1 MSENRMEKINRFTR
15 KELTEDDVY
24 CFSVIL
30 CDNEIDRDCEK
41 FSVEALKELAESLI
55 TTPRA
60 RIRPRGF
67 STPKSSPTR
76 PERPPT
82 ARNIPVSRRRHIW

>member
-41 FSVEALKELAESLI
+41 FSVEALKELAGLFI
-55 TTPRA
+55 GKTG
-60 RIRPRGF
+60 IF
-67 STPKSSPTR
+67 NHDPKG
-76 PERPPT
+76 
-82 ARNIPVSRRRHIW
+82 